1 MKEYKV
7 VCTVDTINAKGE
19 TRHIKTTSPILSGSN
34 RMREVTTDIERAKM
48 LLGKA
53 EREGKKHEEWTRKMA
68 ETYKDTFIITQTNY
82 RILSREVTEWQE
94 VDR

>member
-19 TRHIKTTSPILSGSN
+19 TWHIETTSPILSGSN
-34 RMREVTTDIERAKM
+34 RMHEVTTDIERAKR
-48 LLGKA
+48 LLGMAQRK
-53 EREGKKHEEWTRKMA
+53 GKDYEEWTRKMA
-68 ETYKDTFIITQTNY
+68 EAYKDTSITTQTNY

-94 VDR
+94 VKR

>member
-7 VCTVDTINAKGE
+7 VCTVDTVNAKGE
-19 TRHIKTTSPILSGSN
+19 ARHIETTSPILSGSN
-34 RMREVTTDIERAKM
+34 RMHEVTIDIERAKR
-48 LLGKA
+48 LLGEAQRKGA
-53 EREGKKHEEWTRKMA
+53 EYEEWTRKMA
-68 ETYKDTFIITQTNY
+68 ETYKDTSITTQTNY